1 MIKLFLFTLIL
12 LFSNFSYASND
23 SDTQKDAII
32 QASMAYVAKS
42 SSTLHSL
49 YKSNP
54 DSIVINYWYSSLS
67 ITNSELS
74 PAIDFLHTHQ
84 PSYYTKSIRLQL
96 LQEYSKRKSWQ
107 NYLTIADNH
116 YEELP
121 EPDKCSYHLANFNV
135 NNKKDDSYLLS
146 IVKTHPTLDCLELV
160 KSALAPDSK
169 AFRLMLSNLILDNKI
184 EMFNSITSEYDI
196 PNTINKD
203 DLKLAIKEK
212 DIFSIS
218 YYFANKIKNNID
230 VLNDY
235 NSLPD
240 SLPYDFKMFLQNY
253 LSFHY
258 AIKLNFASALLFTD
272 NNNSIFMSDEQYEWK
287 IRTYLFSKNN
297 IQALQAISNLPEY
310 LKNKSAWIFWK
321 SYLLLQKSNK
331 ADSLNTIKALIK
343 KIDDN
348 DLFYYIQ
355 GQILLAKIEH
365 RTFNSLPSL
374 SPKFSSSCI
383 YDEDIDNAINLYQ
396 IAKTN
401 DDYNLMQLS
410 LYVMQY
416 HATHSLTKEQMLKLS
431 QQLHDLQIYDVSI
444 FLAVKSGNIFDW
456 DLTFPKPFYNN
467 YKKYATSNNLE
478 VTYLMAISRQESKFN
493 PKVIAFDGG
502 IGLMQLMPYTATEIS
517 KKTGFESCVYEYDC
531 NIKYGAWY
539 LSYISKNFNGNLIYT
554 SGAYNAG
561 PNKAKNWYKDL
572 SPIADK
578 YPENIANILQMELIP
593 SKITRGYVQK
603 VLTNKFIYEH
613 ITK

>member
-1 MIKLFLFTLIL
+1 MIKLFLFPLVL
-12 LFSNFSYASND
+12 LFFNFSYAGND
-23 SDTQKDAII
+23 IDKQKEAII

-42 SSTLHSL
+42 SSKLDSL

-54 DSIVINYWYSSLS
+54 ESIVINYWYSILS
-67 ITNSELS
+67 ISNNELS
-74 PAIDFLHTHQ
+74 PAINFLHTHQ

-96 LQEYSKRKSWQ
+96 LQEYSNRKSWQ
-107 NYLTIADNH
+107 NYLTIATNH
-116 YEELP
+116 YDELP
-121 EPDKCSYHLANFNV
+121 ESDKCSFQLADFYV
-135 NNKKDDSYLLS
+135 NNKKDDNYLLS
-146 IVKTHPTLDCLELV
+146 IVKTHPVSDCLELV
-160 KSALAPDSK
+160 KSAMAPDST

-196 PNTINKD
+196 PNTINRD
-203 DLKLAIKEK
+203 DFKRAVKEK

-218 YYFANKIKNNID
+218 YYFSNKIKNNID

-240 SLPYDFKMFLQNY
+240 DLPNNFKLFLQNY

-258 AIKLNFASALLFTD
+258 AVKLNFTTALLFTD

-287 IRTYLFSKNN
+287 IRTYLFAKNN
-297 IQALQAISNLPEY
+297 KEALQAISNLPEH
-310 LKNKSAWIFWK
+310 LKIKSAWIFWK
-321 SYLLLQKSNK
+321 AYLLLQKSNK
-331 ADSLNTIKALIK
+331 ADSLNNIKSLIK
-343 KIDDN
+343 TIDEN

-365 RTFNSLPSL
+365 RTFNSLPVVSH
-374 SPKFSSSCI
+374 KFSSSCI

-416 HATHSLTKEQMLKLS
+416 HATHNLTKEQMLKLS
-431 QQLHDLQIYDVSI
+431 QQLHDLQIYDISI
-444 FLAVKSGNIFDW
+444 FLAVKSGNTFDW
-456 DLTFPKPFYNN
+456 DLTFPTPFYNN

-478 VTYLMAISRQESKFN
+478 VNYLMAVSRQESKFN

-502 IGLMQLMPYTATEIS
+502 IGLMQLMPYTAAEIS
-517 KKTGFESCVYEYDC
+517 KKTGFESCIYELDC

-539 LSYISKNFNGNLIYT
+539 LSYISKDFNGNLIYT
-554 SGAYNAG
+554 SSAYNAG
-561 PNKAKNWYKDL
+561 PSKVKNWYKNL
-572 SPIADK
+572 IPIADK
-578 YPENIANILQMELIP
+578 YPENIANLIQMELIP
-593 SKITRGYVQK
+593 SKITRNYVQK